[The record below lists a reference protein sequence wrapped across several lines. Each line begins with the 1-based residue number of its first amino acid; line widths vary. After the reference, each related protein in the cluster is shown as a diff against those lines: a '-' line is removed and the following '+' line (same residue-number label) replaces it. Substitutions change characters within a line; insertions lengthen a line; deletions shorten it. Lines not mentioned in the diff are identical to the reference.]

1 MLLVYS
7 FFFHY
12 TYGIL
17 HIKPITTHFIFA
29 ILGGS
34 KMQTPAT
41 PGTAPTAR
49 SRRAFPAT
57 LSEGEL
63 RSFARAC
70 GEDVKQACKMFFLY
84 DCFYLL
90 IHDIYIEIID
100 I

>member
-1 MLLVYS
+1 
-7 FFFHY
+7 
-12 TYGIL
+12 
-17 HIKPITTHFIFA
+17 
-29 ILGGS
+29 
-34 KMQTPAT
+34 MQTPAT
-41 PGTAPTAR
+41 PGPAPTAR

-63 RSFARAC
+63 RNFARAC
-70 GEDVKQACKMFFLY
+70 GEDVKQACKMFFFN